1 MTIKFKTLVPSLL
14 LLLLLIVNACFVEK
28 KEIEKEQEVETIILT
43 DEILDE
49 DTKFKN
55 IIDSLEIIK
64 LETSKQ
70 STIGKITKVI
80 YKKNKYYIFDRAN
93 SVIFIFNSKG
103 KFINKLD
110 KQGKGPKEYIE
121 LRDFDITEEGNI
133 EILSYNKILTYN
145 SQFDLIEERKAL
157 FEDNKKLIP
166 SVHFTS
172 NGDYD
177 LFFRGSF
184 GLRNSKEKGNYGVY
198 CVNKDLKVLG
208 RYFPTSF
215 KYPGS
220 HQTFYKSS
228 GKINLSNTLGNDT
241 IYSVDKFKIY
251 PNYFVDFGKKKI
263 TREDMEKNR
272 QMIYAKVAE
281 NNLIGGIEM
290 IFENSD
296 YMCFLFYIG
305 HKPKQLVYNKIS
317 KETRVIHVN
326 KETRPVPYP
335 MSYGTT
341 GESFFTIIEP
351 HAYIGTKHKKT
362 NTELP
367 KERNEL
373 SDVQINDNP
382 IIFKYKFNF

>member
-1 MTIKFKTLVPSLL
+1 M
-14 LLLLLIVNACFVEK
+14 
-28 KEIEKEQEVETIILT
+28 
-43 DEILDE
+43 
-49 DTKFKN
+49 
-55 IIDSLEIIK
+55 
-64 LETSKQ
+64 
-70 STIGKITKVI
+70 
-80 YKKNKYYIFDRAN
+80 YYIFDRSN
-93 SVIFIFNSKG
+93 SVIFIFNSEG

-145 SQFDLIEERKAL
+145 SQLDLIEKRKTL

-166 SVHFTS
+166 SVQFTS

-184 GLRNSKEKGNYGVY
+184 GLRNPKEKGNYGVY

-215 KYPGS
+215 MYPSS
-220 HQTFYKSS
+220 HATFYKSS
-228 GKINLSNTLGNDT
+228 GKINLSSTFGNDT

-251 PNYFVDFGKKKI
+251 PKYFVDFGKKKI
-263 TREDMEKNR
+263 TREDMEKNH
-272 QMIYAKVAE
+272 QMMYAKVAE
-281 NNLIGGIEM
+281 NNLIGGIMM

-296 YMCFLFYIG
+296 YLCFLFSIG
-305 HKPKQLVYNKIS
+305 HKFKQLVYNKIS
-317 KETRVIHVN
+317 KEIRVIHVD
-326 KETRPVPYP
+326 KETRPVPYS
-335 MSYGTT
+335 MAYGTT

-351 HAYIGTKHKKT
+351 YAYIGTKHKKT
-362 NTELP
+362 NNELP

-373 SDVQINDNP
+373 SDIQINDNP